1 MTTATNGSRATGTT
15 MSKAPGRSAMPVA
28 PRVPSPK
35 GRRNPGL
42 LALGVALMVV
52 GALTAVWMVN
62 AAGQRTPV
70 LVMMRDVPFGSTVTS
85 ADVGTADV
93 SADTG
98 VSIIPATDLDNV
110 VGRVAATNLAAGSL
124 LSPAQLTTSAPPGSG
139 SVLVAVAVPETRM
152 PAGGLQAGDRLLVVD
167 SPDMDGAPATGPPST
182 IPATVVRIGP
192 ADVNGVSVVDVTVA
206 TGDGPSLAALSARGD
221 IALVVQPRAG

>member
-15 MSKAPGRSAMPVA
+15 TSKAPGRSAMPVA

-35 GRRNPGL
+35 GRRSPGL
-42 LALGVALMVV
+42 LALGVALIAV
-52 GALTAVWMVN
+52 GALAAVWMVN
-62 AAGQRTPV
+62 AAGHRAPV
-70 LVMMRDVPFGSTVTS
+70 LVMVRDVPFGATVTS

-98 VSIIPATDLDNV
+98 VSTIPATDLDSV
-110 VGRVAATNLAAGSL
+110 VGSVASTNLAAGTL
-124 LSPAQLTTSAPPGSG
+124 LSQAQLTASAPPGSG

-167 SPDMDGAPATGPPST
+167 APGTDSAPATGSPST

-206 TGDGPSLAALSARGD
+206 PGDGPSLASLSARGD
-221 IALVVQPRAG
+221 IALVVQPRGD